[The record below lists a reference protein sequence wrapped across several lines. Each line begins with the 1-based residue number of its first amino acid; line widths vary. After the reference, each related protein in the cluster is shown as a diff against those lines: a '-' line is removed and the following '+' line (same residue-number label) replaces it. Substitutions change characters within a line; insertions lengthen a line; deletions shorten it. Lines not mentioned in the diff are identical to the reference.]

1 MNKTAIYPGTFDPIT
16 NGHLDII
23 ERSSK
28 LFDNVLV
35 AIATSEIKQPMFSLE
50 KRLEFVEASISKFK
64 NVKVMTFDTLL
75 VNVMKEK
82 NCRYVIRG
90 LRAVS
95 DFEYELQLNFANRSL
110 LDGFESIYLMPS
122 LEQSFVSSSIV
133 RSILSHGGDASH
145 LLPKE
150 MWQQLKD
157 V

>member
-35 AIATSEIKQPMFSLE
+35 AIATSEVKQPMFSLE
-50 KRLEFVEASISKFK
+50 KRLNFVEASISKFK
-64 NVKVMTFDTLL
+64 NVKVMTFNTLL

-133 RSILSHGGDASH
+133 RSILSHGGDARH

-150 MWQQLKD
+150 MWQQIKD
-157 V
+157 I

>member
-16 NGHLDII
+16 NGHLDVI

-35 AIATSEIKQPMFSLE
+35 AIATSEVKQPMFILE
-50 KRLEFVEASISKFK
+50 KRLEFVEASIKRFK
-64 NVKVMTFDTLL
+64 NVKVITFNTLL
-75 VNVMKEK
+75 VTVMKER

-133 RSILSHGGDASH
+133 RSILTHGGDASH

-150 MWQQLKD
+150 MWKQLRD

>member
-35 AIATSEIKQPMFSLE
+35 AIATSEVKQPMFSLE
-50 KRLEFVEASISKFK
+50 KRLDFVEASIKRFK
-64 NVKVMTFDTLL
+64 NVKVITFDTLL
-75 VNVMKEK
+75 VNVMKER

-133 RSILSHGGDASH
+133 RSILTHGGDASH

-157 V
+157 A

>member
-16 NGHLDII
+16 NGHLDVI

-35 AIATSEIKQPMFSLE
+35 AIATSEVKQPMFSLE
-50 KRLEFVEASISKFK
+50 KRLEFVEASITKFK

-75 VNVMKEK
+75 VNVMKER